1 MARNYT
7 LTQTGAEVQ
16 DDLNKIEGARIEGGT
31 ITIDGVSITPVTT
44 ETDPT
49 VPDWAKTPTKPEYT
63 AEEVGAL
70 PEDTTLAEL
79 PTDASHRTVTD
90 TEKTTWNAKSDF
102 SGDYRDLTHQPDLS
116 QFVTRTVNNLLYY
129 YRKGEVYN
137 REEITQLLSTIT
149 TGVWQVVPELPVASE
164 ATYGMKIYLVP
175 SSQPQSGNVKDEYI
189 TVKNGNVYSW
199 EQIGS
204 TAIDLSDYV
213 TDEDLQDA
221 LEDYVSSEAFQQALA
236 GKQDTLVSGTN
247 IKTVNGENI
256 LGSGNIV
263 AGDPNAVKYTEQT
276 LTDAQKA
283 QARTNI
289 GAGTYSKPSGGI
301 PGSDIADG
309 VIPDVSQFI
318 TKSVNDLVNYYLK
331 TETYTQTEVNALIG
345 AINQFHYEIAA
356 STSAVT
362 NPQANVL
369 YLIGPT
375 GSGSDRYEEYVYA
388 NSTWTKIGD
397 TSIDLSGYQTLLSSS
412 NKLNPAY
419 ITTDTN
425 HLWWTNS
432 LSSSLAGKAENNSV
446 VHLEGNETIEG
457 LKTFESG
464 IIIEEGQVL
473 RFNREYD
480 DEDAAISISVGG
492 TESSYIGWLELSNAY
507 DEVPVGI
514 KNVATPTANNDAAN
528 KSYVDSGLSGK
539 QDTISDLSDIR
550 IGASAGATAYQKPS
564 GGIPAADIA
573 SGVIPSVPVQ
583 DVTVGGSSV
592 LSGTTAVIPAIPDAV
607 TANPTVPSGTT
618 PTSLTGL
625 QIGTGYYSISAGGG
639 GTVTDVT
646 VGGTSVVNGSGVAV
660 VPAIPTVEALT
671 TAEIDTIWANAS

>member
-16 DDLNKIEGARIEGGT
+16 SDLYKIEGAKIEGGT
-31 ITIDGVSITPVTT
+31 ITIDGVSITPVTE

-49 VPDWAKTPTKPEYT
+49 VPDWAKTPTKPAYT

-70 PEDTTLAEL
+70 PADTALAEL
-79 PTDASHRTVTD
+79 PTDSDHRTVSD
-90 TEKTTWNAKSDF
+90 AEKAAWNAKSDF

-221 LEDYVSSEAFQQALA
+221 LEDYVSTEAFRQALSA
-236 GKQDTLVSGTN
+236 KQDLLVSGRN
-247 IKTVNGENI
+247 IKTVNGESI
-256 LGSGNIV
+256 LGSGDIV

-276 LTDAQKA
+276 LTDAQKT

-301 PGSDIADG
+301 PGSDIAPG

-318 TKSVNDLVNYYLK
+318 TKSVNDLANYYLK
-331 TETYTQTEVNALIG
+331 TETFTKDEVAALIG
-345 AINQFHYEIAA
+345 AIQQFHYEIVATLPA
-356 STSAVT
+356 TGEG
-362 NPQANVL
+362 NIL
-369 YLIGPT
+369 YLLGPT
-375 GSGSDRYEEYVYA
+375 GTGADKYEEYVYA

-397 TSIDLSGYQTLLSSS
+397 TSIDLSGYVTTTALNTALANYWPKADVVNITLSDL
-412 NKLNPAY
+412 A
-419 ITTDTN
+419 ITGD
-425 HLWWTNS
+425 W
-432 LSSSLAGKAENNSV
+432 ADIENNPIPEPSASDNGKVLGVTDAQGTLGWVQGGGGGSGSV
-446 VHLEGNETIEG
+446 T
-457 LKTFESG
+457 
-464 IIIEEGQVL
+464 
-473 RFNREYD
+473 
-480 DEDAAISISVGG
+480 SVGLSVPTGLQVSGSPVTSSG
-492 TESSYIGWLELSNAY
+492 TLAVSFQTGYSIPTDAKQSGWDAKYDKPSGGIPKTDLASGVQASLEKADSALQSFTEA
-507 DEVPVGI
+507 DPVFTASPAAGI
-514 KNVATPTANNDAAN
+514 TASDITNWN
-528 KSYVDSGLSGK
+528 GK
-539 QDTISDLSDIR
+539 QSAITDLADIR
-550 IGASAGATAYQKPS
+550 SGAAAGATAYQKPS
-564 GGIPAADIA
+564 TGIPASDIA
-573 SGVIPSVPVQ
+573 TGVIPSVE
-583 DVTVGGSSV
+583 S
-592 LSGTTAVIPAIPDAV
+592 
-607 TANPTVPSGTT
+607 
-618 PTSLTGL
+618 
-625 QIGTGYYSISAGGG
+625 
-639 GTVTDVT
+639 
-646 VGGTSVVNGSGVAV
+646 
-660 VPAIPTVEALT
+660 LT
-671 TAEIDTIWANAS
+671 TAEIDTIWNNAA

>member
-90 TEKTTWNAKSDF
+90 TEKATWNAKSDF

-301 PGSDIADG
+301 PEAD
-309 VIPDVSQFI
+309 
-318 TKSVNDLVNYYLK
+318 L
-331 TETYTQTEVNALIG
+331 A
-345 AINQFHYEIAA
+345 
-356 STSAVT
+356 SAV
-362 NPQANVL
+362 Q
-369 YLIGPT
+369 
-375 GSGSDRYEEYVYA
+375 
-388 NSTWTKIGD
+388 
-397 TSIDLSGYQTLLSSS
+397 TSL
-412 NKLNPAY
+412 
-419 ITTDTN
+419 
-425 HLWWTNS
+425 
-432 LSSSLAGKAENNSV
+432 GKA
-446 VHLEGNETIEG
+446 
-457 LKTFESG
+457 
-464 IIIEEGQVL
+464 
-473 RFNREYD
+473 D
-480 DEDAAISISVGG
+480 
-492 TESSYIGWLELSNAY
+492 
-507 DEVPVGI
+507 
-514 KNVATPTANNDAAN
+514 
-528 KSYVDSGLSGK
+528 
-539 QDTISDLSDIR
+539 
-550 IGASAGATAYQKPS
+550 TAYQKPS
-564 GGIPAADIA
+564 TGIPASDLA
-573 SGVIPSVPVQ
+573 SGVIPEQ
-583 DVTVGGSSV
+583 
-592 LSGTTAVIPAIPDAV
+592 
-607 TANPTVPSGTT
+607 
-618 PTSLTGL
+618 
-625 QIGTGYYSISAGGG
+625 
-639 GTVTDVT
+639 
-646 VGGTSVVNGSGVAV
+646 
-660 VPAIPTVEALT
+660 VELT
-671 TAEIDTIWANAS
+671 TAIINTLWDAA